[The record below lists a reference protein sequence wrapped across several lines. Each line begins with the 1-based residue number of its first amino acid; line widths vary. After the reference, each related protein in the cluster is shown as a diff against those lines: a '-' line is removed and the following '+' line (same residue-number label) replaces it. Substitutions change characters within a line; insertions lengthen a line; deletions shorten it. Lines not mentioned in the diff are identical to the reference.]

1 VILADL
7 SGPVPWLILA
17 AATGVFL
24 FVDLRFYRPGERPD
38 VREAALWTIGWT
50 ALAFAAALPLWL
62 FSSGHDAIAYITVY
76 VVTRALSFD
85 NLLVF
90 IILFAYFAIPHQQRN
105 KLLALGIVGMLI
117 LRGAA
122 ILGGLTLIHHLH
134 PIVYVL
140 GALLIV
146 LAVRVWRGVEHVDP
160 ERNLGV
166 RLARRL
172 GASPLTLALA
182 AVITADIAFAIDSIP
197 AGFAITGNSFLI
209 WMGNV
214 FSLLGLAALFVLVR
228 ALLGRLRYLDETIA
242 LVLVFI
248 GLKLILERW
257 WKPGTGITLGIVA
270 ALFTLGVTASL
281 AAGDRFTRD
290 GPGSPRRAGPPPDHR

>member
-1 VILADL
+1 MILADL
-7 SGPVPWLILA
+7 SGPVPWIVLA
-17 AATGVFL
+17 GVTAVFL
-24 FVDLRFYRPGERPD
+24 FIDLRFYRPGEKPD
-38 VREAALWTIGWT
+38 LREAAMWTLGWT
-50 ALAFAAALPLWL
+50 VVAIVAALPLWWS
-62 FSSGHDAIAYITVY
+62 SSGQDALAYLTVY

-85 NLLVF
+85 NLIVF
-90 IILFAYFAIPHQQRN
+90 IIVFAYFGVSHQQRN
-105 KLLALGIVGMLI
+105 KLLAQGIVGMLI

-122 ILGGLTLIHHLH
+122 ILGGLALIHRLH
-134 PIVYVL
+134 FVIYIL

-146 LAVRVWRGVEHVDP
+146 LAVRVWRGVEDVDP

-166 RLARRL
+166 RLARKL
-172 GASPLTLALA
+172 GASPLTLALV

-197 AGFAITGNSFLI
+197 AGFAITGDSFLI

-228 ALLGRLRYLDETIA
+228 DLLGRLRYLDETIA

-257 WKPGTGITLGIVA
+257 WKPGTGLTLGIVA
-270 ALFTLGVTASL
+270 GLFTLGIAASFI
-281 AAGDRFTRD
+281 ADRFRPD
-290 GPGSPRRAGPPPDHR
+290 GPGAPGRAGPSPNHR

>member
-7 SGPVPWLILA
+7 SGPVPWIVLA
-17 AATGVFL
+17 AATAFFL
-24 FVDLRFYRPGERPD
+24 FVDLRFYRPGEEPD
-38 VREAALWTIGWT
+38 LREAAVWTLGWT
-50 ALAFAAALPLWL
+50 ALAFVAALPLWL
-62 FSSGHDAIAYITVY
+62 FSSGHDALAYVTVY

-105 KLLALGIVGMLI
+105 KLLALGIIGMLI

-122 ILGGLTLIHHLH
+122 ILGGLEIIDRVHFV
-134 PIVYVL
+134 IYIL

-146 LAVRVWRGVEHVDP
+146 LAVRVWRGVEDIDP

-166 RLARRL
+166 RIARRL
-172 GASPLTLALA
+172 GASPLALALA

-228 ALLGRLRYLDETIA
+228 DLLGRLRYLDETVA
-242 LVLVFI
+242 VVLVFI

-257 WKPGTGITLGIVA
+257 WKPGTGLTLGIVA
-270 ALFTLGVTASL
+270 ALFTLGIAASL
-281 AAGDRFTRD
+281 VAGDRFRRD
-290 GPGSPRRAGPPPDHR
+290 GPGASGRA

>member
-1 VILADL
+1 MILSDL
-7 SGPVPWLILA
+7 SGPVPWIVLA
-17 AATGVFL
+17 AATAVFL
-24 FVDLRFYRPGERPD
+24 FIDLRLYRPGAKAD
-38 VREAALWTIGWT
+38 IREAALWTLCWT
-50 ALAFAAALPLWL
+50 AVALVAALPLWA
-62 FSSGHDAIAYITVY
+62 FSSGHEALAYLTVY

-90 IILFAYFAIPHQQRN
+90 IILFAYLAIPHQQRN

-122 ILGGLTLIHHLH
+122 ILGGLELIDRVHFV
-134 PIVYVL
+134 IYIL

-146 LAVRVWRGVEHVDP
+146 LAVRVWRGVEDIDP

-166 RLARRL
+166 RLARKL
-172 GASPLTLALA
+172 GASPLALALA

-197 AGFAITGNSFLI
+197 AGFAITGNSFII

-228 ALLGRLRYLDETIA
+228 DLLGRLRYLDETIA

-257 WKPGTGITLGIVA
+257 WKPGTGLTLGIVA
-270 ALFTLGVTASL
+270 GLFVLGITGSVVA
-281 AAGDRFTRD
+281 DRFTRD
-290 GPGSPRRAGPPPDHR
+290 GAGASGRAGSPPNHR

>member
-1 VILADL
+1 MILADL
-7 SGPVPWLILA
+7 SGPVPWIVLA
-17 AATGVFL
+17 GVTVLFL
-24 FVDLRFYRPGERPD
+24 FIDLRFYRPSEKPD
-38 VREAALWTIGWT
+38 LREAAMWTLGWT
-50 ALAFAAALPLWL
+50 AVAILAALPLWWS
-62 FSSGHDAIAYITVY
+62 SSGQDALAYLTVY

-85 NLLVF
+85 NLIVF
-90 IILFAYFAIPHQQRN
+90 IIVFAYFGVSHQQRN
-105 KLLALGIVGMLI
+105 KLLAQGIVGMLI

-122 ILGGLTLIHHLH
+122 ILGGLALIHRLH
-134 PIVYVL
+134 FVIYIL

-146 LAVRVWRGVEHVDP
+146 LAVRVWRGVEDVDP

-166 RLARRL
+166 RLARKL
-172 GASPLTLALA
+172 GASPLTLALV

-197 AGFAITGNSFLI
+197 AGFAITGDSFLI

-228 ALLGRLRYLDETIA
+228 DLLGRLRYLDETIA

-257 WKPGTGITLGIVA
+257 WKPGTGLTLGIVA
-270 ALFTLGVTASL
+270 GLFTLGIAASFI
-281 AAGDRFTRD
+281 ADRFRPD
-290 GPGSPRRAGPPPDHR
+290 GPGAPGRAGPSPNHR

>member
-1 VILADL
+1 VILSDL
-7 SGPVPWLILA
+7 SGPVPWIVLA
-17 AATGVFL
+17 AATVVFL
-24 FVDLRFYRPGERPD
+24 FIDFRFYRPGERPD
-38 VREAALWTIGWT
+38 LREAAMWTLVWT
-50 ALAFAAALPLWL
+50 AVAGVAALPLWF
-62 FSSGHDAIAYITVY
+62 FSSGSDALAYLTVY

-85 NLLVF
+85 NLIVF
-90 IILFAYFAIPHQQRN
+90 IILFAYFGVAHQQRN
-105 KLLALGIVGMLI
+105 KLLAQGIIGMLI

-122 ILGGLTLIHHLH
+122 ILGGLALIHRLH
-134 PIVYVL
+134 FVIYIL

-146 LAVRVWRGVEHVDP
+146 LAVRVWRGVEDVDP

-166 RLARRL
+166 RLARKL
-172 GASPLTLALA
+172 GASPVPLALV

-228 ALLGRLRYLDETIA
+228 DLLGRLRYLDETIA

-257 WKPGTGITLGIVA
+257 WKPGTGLTLGIVA
-270 ALFTLGVTASL
+270 GLFTLGIAASL
-281 AAGDRFTRD
+281 IADRFSSD
-290 GPGSPRRAGPPPDHR
+290 GPGAPGRAGPPPNHR

>member
-1 VILADL
+1 MILADL
-7 SGPVPWLILA
+7 SGPVPWVVLA
-17 AATGVFL
+17 VATVVFL
-24 FVDLRFYRPGERPD
+24 AIDLRFYQPGERPD
-38 VREAALWTIGWT
+38 LREAAAWTLGWT
-50 ALAFAAALPLWL
+50 AVAFAAALPLWL
-62 FSSGHDAIAYITVY
+62 FSSGHDALAYTTVY

-85 NLLVF
+85 NLFVF
-90 IILFAYFAIPHQQRN
+90 IILFAYFAVPHRERN
-105 KLLALGIVGMLI
+105 RLLALGIVGMLI

-122 ILGGLTLIHHLH
+122 ILGGLALIHHLH

-146 LAVRVWRGVEHVDP
+146 LAVRVWRGVEQVDP

-166 RLARRL
+166 RVARRL

-182 AVITADIAFAIDSIP
+182 AVITADIAFAVDSIP

-214 FSLLGLAALFVLVR
+214 FSLLGLSALFVLIR
-228 ALLGRLRYLDETIA
+228 ELLGRLRYLDETIA
-242 LVLVFI
+242 VVLVFV

-257 WKPGTGITLGIVA
+257 WKPGTGVTLGIVA
-270 ALFTLGVTASL
+270 ALFTLGIAASL
-281 AAGDRFTRD
+281 IADRFSRD
-290 GPGSPRRAGPPPDHR
+290 GPGAPGRAGPPPNHR